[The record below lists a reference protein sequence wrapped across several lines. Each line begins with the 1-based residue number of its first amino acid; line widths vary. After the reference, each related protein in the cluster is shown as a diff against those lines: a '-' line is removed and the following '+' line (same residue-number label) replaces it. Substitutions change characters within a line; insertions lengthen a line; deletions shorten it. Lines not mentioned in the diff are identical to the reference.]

1 MARFVVVEG
10 TSTPC
15 SGFLR
20 RGERQKF
27 AVDDRLRKMVKIGCV
42 AVVEGTL
49 DGPDDDDDY
58 SESANQEQAIT
69 ATERGPGVMRIF
81 DASGDPIAAESV
93 EPPTVDLL
101 KPPSNKARR
110 ETWAKFLRARGIK
123 FPDGDESNGE
133 LWAGR
138 DDLIMIWQQA
148 SGGS

>member
-20 RGERQKF
+20 RGQRQKF
-27 AVDDRLRKMVKIGCV
+27 AVDDRLRKMVKTGC
-42 AVVEGTL
+42 AKVVEGSL
-49 DGPDDDDDY
+49 DGPDDDDEEVFDQGGELP
-58 SESANQEQAIT
+58 SGAVLTNTSGEPEQ
-69 ATERGPGVMRIF
+69 V
-81 DASGDPIAAESV
+81 D
-93 EPPTVDLL
+93 PPTVDLL
-101 KPPSNKARR
+101 KPPRNNASR
-110 ETWAKFLRARGIK
+110 EKWATFLRAKGIQ
-123 FPDGDESNGE
+123 FPDGDESKDE

>member
-20 RGERQKF
+20 RGERRKF

-42 AVVEGTL
+42 AVVEGSL
-49 DGPDDDDDY
+49 DGPDDDDEPVSVGD
-58 SESANQEQAIT
+58 ARIDVTIDA
-69 ATERGPGVMRIF
+69 PGIEALG
-81 DASGDPIAAESV
+81 DALDDV
-93 EPPTVDLL
+93 EAPTVDLL

-123 FPDGDESNGE
+123 FPDGDESKGE